1 MKTVLL
7 LLVLCFFASGCAKAT
22 PAVTDNGNAGQIK
35 ITVFYDKN
43 GNNIQDAGESGHPDR
58 VLVGQDVSCPPTDPA
73 KFQFYQ
79 ADDQGVVVVK
89 DLKPGKYCVG
99 YSGEKAMSSKMT
111 LDVLLSSDQDAQVS
125 FGTLEQ

>member
-1 MKTVLL
+1 MKKFFWLL
-7 LLVLCFFASGCAKAT
+7 IVSILAAGCAKST
-22 PAVTDNGNAGQIK
+22 PAVTDNGTPGQIK
-35 ITVFYDKN
+35 ITVYYDEN
-43 GNNIQDAGESGHPDR
+43 GNNIQDSGEPGHQDR

-79 ADDQGVVVVK
+79 TDDAGQVVVK

-99 YSGEKAMSSKMT
+99 YSGEKTMSSKLT
-111 LDVLLSSDQDAQVS
+111 LDVFLSSDQEAQVS